1 MNPAAIATVQGLADR
16 EWWTWFVSLVTGTV
30 LNSFVPLTI
39 LGFMVIAFWSLMVR
53 AEAIEGFT
61 ISDILRDETGKVSMS
76 QVLKLGAFLF
86 MSFAYI
92 VVIYAHPDKIEEMS
106 IIYGGTFGPTVA
118 ALEFIRRKWPT
129 PVPAVAPA
137 QPQPQ
142 PGDQQP

>member
-1 MNPAAIATVQGLADR
+1 MNPTAIASVNALADR

-61 ISDILRDETGKVSMS
+61 ISDILRDETDKVSMS

-86 MSFAYI
+86 MSFGYT

-118 ALEFIRRKWPT
+118 VLEFIKRKWPT
-129 PVPAVAPA
+129 QQPPA
-137 QPQPQ
+137 QQ
-142 PGDQQP
+142 GDQQP